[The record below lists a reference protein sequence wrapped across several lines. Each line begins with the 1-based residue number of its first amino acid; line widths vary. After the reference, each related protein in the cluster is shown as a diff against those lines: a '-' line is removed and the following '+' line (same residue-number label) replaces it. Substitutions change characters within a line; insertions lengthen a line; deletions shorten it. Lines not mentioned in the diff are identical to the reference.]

1 MDDVLDIL
9 IDIRD
14 ILNNVNHNIISLQD
28 DVNRIRGNGLY
39 DSISDIGEKMDA
51 LTSSGLYTLLDVCS
65 KLDSIDSNTF

>member
-51 LTSSGLYTLLDVCS
+51 LTSPGLYTLLDVCS